1 MGGGE
6 AEEWLLVV
14 SIDLKKKKNERN
26 KVHINITS
34 LKFVSEACP
43 CIQYTYRYIY
53 IREGNYGLKCIL
65 YLSWHPKCVLLLTTP
80 LRP

>member
-14 SIDLKKKKNERN
+14 SIDLKKKKKNERN

-34 LKFVSEACP
+34 LKFVSEPCT

-53 IREGNYGLKCIL
+53 IREGYNYGLKCIL
-65 YLSWHPKCVLLLTTP
+65 HLYWHPKCVLLLKTP
-80 LRP
+80 